1 MIEVVPYDKEWAVRF
16 LELQRV
22 LSDVLRGIQVVSIE
36 HVGSTSVPG
45 LAAKPIIDIDVV
57 VSGENVVAASEALTR
72 IGFVPRGDL
81 GVPDRYA
88 FFAPKNFFP
97 THTYVV
103 VEGCLS
109 LRNHIAVRDT
119 LRSDETLRD
128 EYGALKLRLAESAHD
143 IDQYVKKK
151 SPILQRILAQAGIT
165 PEELLKIEHVNGAT

>member
-16 LELQRV
+16 LELQHV
-22 LSDVLRGIQVVSIE
+22 LSDALRGIRVVSIE

-57 VSGENVVAASEALTR
+57 VSGEDVVAASEALAR

-88 FFAPKNFFP
+88 FFAPKNLFP

-119 LRSDETLRD
+119 LRSDEALRD
-128 EYGALKLRLAESAHD
+128 EYGALKFRLAELAHN
-143 IDQYVKKK
+143 IDQYVRQK
-151 SPILQRILAQAGIT
+151 SPLLQRILAQAGIT
-165 PEELLKIEHVNGAT
+165 PEELLKIENVNKAT

>member
-1 MIEVVPYDKEWAVRF
+1 MIKVIPYDKGWAARF
-16 LELQRV
+16 SELQRV
-22 LSDVLRGIQVVSIE
+22 LSDALTGVQVVAIE
-36 HVGSTSVPG
+36 HVGSTAVPG

-57 VSGENVVAASEALTR
+57 VSGENVVAASEALAR

-109 LRNHIAVRDT
+109 LRNHLAVRDT

-143 IDQYVKKK
+143 MNQYVEQK
-151 SPILQRILAQAGIT
+151 SPILQRILAQTGMT
-165 PEELLKIEHVNGAT
+165 PEDLLKIEHVNRAA

>member
-1 MIEVVPYDKEWAVRF
+1 MIKVIPYDKGWAVRF
-16 LELQRV
+16 LELQRILIDALTGV
-22 LSDVLRGIQVVSIE
+22 QIVSIE

-45 LAAKPIIDIDVV
+45 LAAKPIIDVDVV

-72 IGFVPRGDL
+72 IGFIPRGDL

-88 FFAPKNFFP
+88 FFAPKNLFP

-128 EYGALKLRLAESAHD
+128 DYGALKLRLAESADD
-143 IDQYVKKK
+143 INQYVEQK
-151 SPILQRILAQAGIT
+151 SPVLRRILAQAGMT
-165 PEELLKIEHVNGAT
+165 PEELLKIEHVNRAA

>member
-22 LSDVLRGIQVVSIE
+22 LRDALKGVQVVSIE

-45 LAAKPIIDIDVV
+45 LAAKPVIDIDVV
-57 VSGENVVAASEALTR
+57 VSQDDVVGASEALAR

-81 GVPDRYA
+81 GVPHRYA

-103 VEGCLS
+103 VERCLS
-109 LRNHIAVRDT
+109 LRNHIAVRDA

-128 EYGALKLRLAESAHD
+128 EYGALKLRLAESARD
-143 IDQYVKKK
+143 IDQYVEQK
-151 SPILQRILAQAGIT
+151 SPILQRILAQTGMT
-165 PEELLKIEHVNGAT
+165 PEELSKIFYVNRVT

>member
-1 MIEVVPYDKEWAVRF
+1 VRF

-22 LSDVLRGIQVVSIE
+22 LSDVLRSTQVVSIE

-45 LAAKPIIDIDVV
+45 LAAKPIIDIDIV
-57 VSGENVVAASEALTR
+57 VSGEDVVAASEALTR

-103 VEGCLS
+103 VDGCLS
-109 LRNHIAVRDT
+109 LRNHKHVG
-119 LRSDETLRD
+119 LRPART
-128 EYGALKLRLAESAHD
+128 
-143 IDQYVKKK
+143 
-151 SPILQRILAQAGIT
+151 
-165 PEELLKIEHVNGAT
+165 

>member
-1 MIEVVPYDKEWAVRF
+1 VQF

-22 LSDVLRGIQVVSIE
+22 LSDALRGIQVVSIK

-57 VSGENVVAASEALTR
+57 VSGKDVVAASEALTR

-88 FFAPKNFFP
+88 FLAPKNFFP

-103 VEGCLS
+103 VDGCLS

-119 LRSDETLRD
+119 LRSDEILRN
-128 EYGALKLRLAESAHD
+128 EYGALKLRLAETARD
-143 IDQYVKKK
+143 IDQ
-151 SPILQRILAQAGIT
+151 
-165 PEELLKIEHVNGAT
+165 